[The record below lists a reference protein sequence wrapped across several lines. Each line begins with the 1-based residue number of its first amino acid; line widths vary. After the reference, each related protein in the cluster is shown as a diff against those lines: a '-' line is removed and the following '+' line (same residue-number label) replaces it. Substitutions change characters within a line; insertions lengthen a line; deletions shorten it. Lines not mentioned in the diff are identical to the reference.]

1 MNKRITSLLLV
12 FVMALSLLTACG
24 KSISLDKT
32 ELTFTAAGETVQ
44 LTADTKADAL
54 NWTSSDE
61 SIASVDANGLV
72 TAVAPGTAT
81 ITVSDG
87 KDLSATCTVKCEWE
101 VVVDL
106 TEFLYSLADAHGENF
121 AANMSLTEMPEML
134 EMCYPGLAA
143 IPTKQLLAYQPMMG
157 AVVCEIALI
166 EVENAADMDAVKEI
180 LQARIDM
187 QGEGGGAWY
196 PESVE
201 GWINNSRIVSNGNY
215 VMMIAWMYCDEA
227 VEAFNALF

>member
-24 KSISLDKT
+24 KSLTLDKT
-32 ELTFTAAGETVQ
+32 ELTFTAAGETAQ

-61 SIASVDANGLV
+61 SIVSVDTNGLV
-72 TAVAPGTAT
+72 TAVGPGTAT

-87 KDLSATCTVKCEWE
+87 KDLSATCTVKCDWTA
-101 VVVDL
+101 VVDL
-106 TEFLYSLADAHGENF
+106 NEFYNSLCEQYGENF
-121 AANMSLTEMPEML
+121 PANMPLTEMPEML
-134 EMCYPGLAA
+134 EMCFPGLGNVA
-143 IPTKQLLAYQPMMG
+143 TKQLLAFQPMMG
-157 AVVCEIALI
+157 AVVCEIALV
-166 EVENAADMDAVKEI
+166 EVENAADVETVKAI
-180 LQARIDM
+180 LEARIQM

-201 GWINNSRIVSNGNY
+201 GWINNSRVVVNGNY
-215 VMMIAWMYCDEA
+215 LMMIAYEQCDA
-227 VEAFNALF
+227 IVDSFNALF